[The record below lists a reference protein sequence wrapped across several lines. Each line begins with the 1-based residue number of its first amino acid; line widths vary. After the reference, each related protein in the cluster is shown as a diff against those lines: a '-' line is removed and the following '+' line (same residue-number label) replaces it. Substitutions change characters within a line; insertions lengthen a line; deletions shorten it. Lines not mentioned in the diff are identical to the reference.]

1 MFEMTRWDP
10 FQEMMSLREAMNH
23 LFEESMLPSRAIGS
37 GQETGQLATR
47 GTHMPGTPALDIQDQ
62 GDNFIV
68 RASLPGVRPDD
79 VRIEARGNQVMISGQ
94 TREEQEAERGNYLLR
109 ERRIGQFFRTFTL
122 PTEVKTDSADASF
135 ENGILILRL
144 PKSEQGTSRQIPIRG
159 QQRLESGQ
167 AQMPGQGRTQGQSQ
181 MSGQGQVPGQPNW
194 QGQGQQPTSGQ
205 QMPGQGQSQMP
216 GQRPTQGQPPMQG

>member
-1 MFEMTRWDP
+1 VT
-10 FQEMMSLREAMNH
+10 
-23 LFEESMLPSRAIGS
+23 
-37 GQETGQLATR
+37 
-47 GTHMPGTPALDIQDQ
+47 
-62 GDNFIV
+62 
-68 RASLPGVRPDD
+68 
-79 VRIEARGNQVMISGQ
+79 ISGQ

-122 PTEVKTDSADASF
+122 PSEVKTDSADASF

-167 AQMPGQGRTQGQSQ
+167 TQMPGQGRTQGQSQ
-181 MSGQGQVPGQPNW
+181 MPGQGQVPGQPSW
-194 QGQGQQPTSGQ
+194 QGQSQQPISGQ

-216 GQRPTQGQPPMQG
+216 GQRPGQGQPPMQG